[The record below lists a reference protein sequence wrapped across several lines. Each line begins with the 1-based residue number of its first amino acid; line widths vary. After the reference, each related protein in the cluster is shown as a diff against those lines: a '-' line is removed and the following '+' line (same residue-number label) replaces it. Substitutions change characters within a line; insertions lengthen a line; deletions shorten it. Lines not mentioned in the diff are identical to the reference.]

1 VALAADADRWRRQL
15 GGILAADIPSER
27 SWYKVDNT
35 DIPVVTEDAN
45 RVVRPLSY
53 YSPIVKK
60 MEAMRQVRLYVKPE
74 DRERAEQLLA
84 KVERRKK

>member
-1 VALAADADRWRRQL
+1 
-15 GGILAADIPSER
+15 
-27 SWYKVDNT
+27 
-35 DIPVVTEDAN
+35 
-45 RVVRPLSY
+45 
-53 YSPIVKK
+53 